1 MRFVQGKPC
10 WQSSSQAGHYSCL
23 AGVESTY
30 PEPYSPNTVQRAFL
44 FILKVAHFSFNGGK
58 QRVIVFVHR
67 THISPNGVSGI
78 RFYLKTIIN
87 VHKVAAAY
95 VLLSVSSLM
104 RPLGVAK
111 VRHFKILDSGSLNM
125 SVFVLMIVNSSFI
138 ITEFNTFFFFVLWMF
153 TVLALFCD
161 SD

>member
-1 MRFVQGKPC
+1 M
-10 WQSSSQAGHYSCL
+10 
-23 AGVESTY
+23 
-30 PEPYSPNTVQRAFL
+30 
-44 FILKVAHFSFNGGK
+44 
-58 QRVIVFVHR
+58 HR

-138 ITEFNTFFFFVLWMF
+138 ITEFNTFFFFCVVDVYCLS
-153 TVLALFCD
+153 LIL
-161 SD
+161 